1 MAIAAKRAS
10 RFDTPRNMK
19 RLDDAREQA
28 ATLVSPAKGP
38 FDDRSKARRD
48 RSSVWHETASM
59 SDAGTLT
66 AFATNGGEM
75 LHKRRGACLQKCV
88 IGFVDRCRSIDI
100 TRSDEQAS
108 STLEK

>member
-1 MAIAAKRAS
+1 
-10 RFDTPRNMK
+10 MK

-28 ATLVSPAKGP
+28 TTPVSPTKGP